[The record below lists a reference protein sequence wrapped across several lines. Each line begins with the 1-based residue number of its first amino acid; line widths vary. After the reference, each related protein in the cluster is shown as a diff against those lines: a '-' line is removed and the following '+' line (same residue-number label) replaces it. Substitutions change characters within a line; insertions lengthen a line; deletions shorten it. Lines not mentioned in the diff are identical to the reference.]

1 MPPSG
6 EPAADLVLSKPAGDV
21 SVGNSAAPLFG
32 IVLGTVVMIVLALN
46 ALAY

>member
-1 MPPSG
+1 MPSSG
-6 EPAADLVLSKPAGDV
+6 EPAADLALSRPVDDVAVGD
-21 SVGNSAAPLFG
+21 SAAPLFG

>member
-1 MPPSG
+1 MPPSS

-21 SVGNSAAPLFG
+21 VVADSAAPLFG
-32 IVLGTVVMIVLALN
+32 IVLGMVVMVVLALN